1 MYWSRILDGQCV
13 LVSKL
18 TKSWWGLLKVIEY
31 AHCLLLVVV
40 VPQVQLNTGGL
51 QYIRLAQPVSGA
63 QVVQGQ
69 IQTLTTSTQQVQH
82 KNATNVMICLWNP
95 GSIYHSSCCFIIY
108 VASFKK
114 KKSFVICA
122 DTWTGQTI
130 LQCHFH
136 LDAFHAEQGHDVH
149 FALLAGITDRSAA
162 RATAVQPVHWWS
174 GKSQSHGSTNSPS
187 SMIYVVFLHLFLFAN
202 P

>member
-108 VASFKK
+108 VVSFKK
-114 KKSFVICA
+114 KKKFCNLCWYLNRT
-122 DTWTGQTI
+122 D
-130 LQCHFH
+130 
-136 LDAFHAEQGHDVH
+136 H
-149 FALLAGITDRSAA
+149 FAVSFSFGCLSRRTGTWCAFCSVGRYHRQKCSKGN
-162 RATAVQPVHWWS
+162 S
-174 GKSQSHGSTNSPS
+174 SSTS
-187 SMIYVVFLHLFLFAN
+187 SLMVR
-202 P
+202 